1 MTLCAECKPLSYM
14 TAEFNFLQHRL
25 YTEILSFSY
34 RAPYSLLKQWMCL
47 VSCKR
52 HEDCDNFVC
61 MPFANDFKYTHWSKN
76 VPYCTHAFFN
86 SSCKRHNHFCSQ
98 GTLSAQS
105 RTLSLCFLFCP
116 FCAMLVCVAFK
127 QVQIQPRTGM
137 RSSTWNAT
145 FCVIFL
151 IRGCLVDWIMQN
163 ECLTMRLPKPILATI
178 AQLALIC
185 CP

>member
-1 MTLCAECKPLSYM
+1 MQNAILFPIWLLNLTFFNTGSIVKYYLFPTEHHSACLNNGCA
-14 TAEFNFLQHRL
+14 FLAVRDMKAVR
-25 YTEILSFSY
+25 IL
-34 RAPYSLLKQWMCL
+34 
-47 VSCKR
+47 
-52 HEDCDNFVC
+52 FVC
-61 MPFANDFKYTHWSKN
+61 HLQMSLSIKYTHWSKN
-76 VPYCTHAFFN
+76 VPCCSHTFFN
-86 SSCKRHNHFCSQ
+86 SSCKRHNHCCSQ

-105 RTLSLCFLFCP
+105 RSLSLCFLICP
-116 FCAMLVCVAFK
+116 FYATLVCVAFK
-127 QVQIQPRTGM
+127 QVQIQPHTGM

-163 ECLTMRLPKPILATI
+163 KCLTMRLPKPILATI